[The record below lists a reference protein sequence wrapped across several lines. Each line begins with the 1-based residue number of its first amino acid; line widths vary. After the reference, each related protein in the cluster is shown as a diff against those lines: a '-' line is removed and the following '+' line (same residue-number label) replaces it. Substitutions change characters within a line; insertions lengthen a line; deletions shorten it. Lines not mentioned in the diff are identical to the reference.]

1 MAKRIKFALEMANGN
16 KVRTLEE
23 LREHFDLKSVVGH
36 FLDGKLVEWLED
48 RYHAVEA
55 EKVSQLNATTGD
67 FGKNLCDLFGVV
79 YVEATVDVGSLEK
92 VNRKRAQLT
101 QLTADTEII
110 ANAEKTAFFQEEL
123 VELITEGIETIY
135 LCGEEFTISLENQN
149 CCYVGILAQP
159 LIHIDAESQKEI
171 EDRNIKLLNIRF
183 NKQLEAEKSI
193 ETETI
198 IKGRATQRYR
208 PSEQLALLMNKKDRI
223 ASEKLFDV
231 TQEALK
237 EIVFDI
243 DISSRGMEK
252 TAKESLR
259 RINFDIDIWTEPL
272 ERAVKESN
280 LRNGLERYLET
291 L

>member
-1 MAKRIKFALEMANGN
+1 MAKRIKFALEMANGH

-23 LREHFDLKSVVGH
+23 LREHFDLKSVVVC

-48 RYHAVEA
+48 RYHTEEA
-55 EKVSQLNATTGD
+55 KKVSQLNATEGD
-67 FGKNLCDLFGVV
+67 FGKKLCDLFGVV

-92 VNRKRAQLT
+92 VNRKRAQLA

-110 ANAEKTAFFQEEL
+110 ANAEKTAFSQEEL

-135 LCGEEFTISLENQN
+135 LCGEKFTISLENEN

-183 NKQLEAEKSI
+183 NEQLEVEKPI
-193 ETETI
+193 EKETI
-198 IKGRATQRYR
+198 LKGKETQRYR
-208 PSEQLALLMNKKDRI
+208 PSEQLALLMNKNDRI
-223 ASEKLFDV
+223 ASEKLFAL
-231 TQEALK
+231 TQEAL
-237 EIVFDI
+237 
-243 DISSRGMEK
+243 RGI
-252 TAKESLR
+252 A
-259 RINFDIDIWTEPL
+259 FDIDIWTEPL

>member
-1 MAKRIKFALEMANGN
+1 M
-16 KVRTLEE
+16 
-23 LREHFDLKSVVGH
+23 
-36 FLDGKLVEWLED
+36 
-48 RYHAVEA
+48 
-55 EKVSQLNATTGD
+55 
-67 FGKNLCDLFGVV
+67 
-79 YVEATVDVGSLEK
+79 
-92 VNRKRAQLT
+92 
-101 QLTADTEII
+101 
-110 ANAEKTAFFQEEL
+110 